1 MGGETMKKRLEK
13 ALAEQ
18 ARLAESYKEAM
29 GTPGERLE
37 HVRLEAANLQ
47 VALAD
52 RAARLLDHAPA
63 RRAAR

>member
-1 MGGETMKKRLEK
+1 MGPETMKLRLEK

-18 ARLAESYKEAM
+18 SKRTESYKASM

-47 VALAD
+47 VALCD
-52 RAARLLDHAPA
+52 RASRMIEHAPG